1 MKGENMREKQGWEEG
16 MERSKKS
23 DEESAED
30 FATFL
35 ALLIGSNFLEKSVS
49 YIVGCSGNC
58 IHYTH

>member
-1 MKGENMREKQGWEEG
+1 MKNQAYEEQ
-16 MERSKKS
+16 MERSRKS
-23 DEESAED
+23 DEELEED

-35 ALLIGSNFLEKSVS
+35 TLLIGSNFFENSVS